1 MSNAT
6 QFNPQPGR
14 QLDLRKRTAS
24 TKVTDEEFSELEAF
38 ARRQGKSMS
47 EWIRETLFSAAHNH
61 SDSMI
66 LLHVFT
72 DVVGIQMLLMN
83 ALEPLLCG
91 EKLLRDEV
99 AARFRQVQKGKA
111 AQAQEL
117 LNRRAQ
123 GKEN

>member
-1 MSNAT
+1 MNNAT
-6 QFNPQPGR
+6 QVNPQPGKE
-14 QLDLRKRTAS
+14 LDLRKRTAS

-47 EWIRETLFSAAHNH
+47 EWVRETLFTAARNQG
-61 SDSMI
+61 DRTI
-66 LLHVFT
+66 LLHIFT

-91 EKLLRDEV
+91 EKLVRDEV
-99 AARFRQVQKGKA
+99 AARFRQIQKSKA

>member
-1 MSNAT
+1 MDTVIHA
-6 QFNPQPGR
+6 NPQAGKE
-14 QLDLRKRTAS
+14 LDLRKRTAS
-24 TKVTDEEFSELEAF
+24 TKVTDEEFSELETF

-47 EWIRETLFSAAHNH
+47 EWVRETLFTAAR
-61 SDSMI
+61 SQRDSTI
-66 LLHVFT
+66 LVHIFT
-72 DVVGIQMLLMN
+72 DIVGIQMLLMN

-91 EKLLRDEV
+91 EKMARDEV

-117 LNRRAQ
+117 LNRRVQ